1 MIANFHTHTARCGH
15 AEGRTEDYIETA
27 IAGGMQVLGFSEHT
41 VHWYPDGF
49 CSKIRM
55 VPEEL
60 PAYLE
65 EITRLKAQYAD
76 QIEIRIGLEAEFYP
90 NLFSTLL
97 EHLQDTPVEY
107 LLLGQ
112 HFLFD
117 EMDAPY
123 SGAATEDP
131 ALLTQYCNQAI
142 EGMYT
147 GLFSYIAHPD
157 LIRFQGD
164 EKLYRAEMSRL
175 CKAANECKLPL
186 EINLLGLRLRRH
198 YPRREFWKIAAEHN
212 CPVILG
218 CDAHDPK
225 GVWVPETEAEAL
237 AMAKELG
244 LKVVDSI
251 DFRLKK
257 A

>member
-15 AEGRTEDYIETA
+15 AEGLTEDYIENA
-27 IAGGMQVLGFSEHT
+27 ISGGMQVLGFSDHT
-41 VHWYPDGF
+41 PYWYPDGWR
-49 CSKIRM
+49 SHIRM
-55 VPEEL
+55 GPEYL

-65 EITRLKAQYAD
+65 EITRLQGQFAD
-76 QIEIRIGLEAEFYP
+76 KIKIHIGLEAEYYP
-90 NLFSTLL
+90 SLFSTLT
-97 EHLQDTPVEY
+97 EHLKDTPVEY

-142 EGMYT
+142 DGMYT
-147 GLFSYIAHPD
+147 GLFSYMAHPD

-164 EKLYRAEMSRL
+164 EAIYRTEMSRL
-175 CKAANECKLPL
+175 CRAANDCKMPL

-198 YPRREFWKIAAEHN
+198 YPRELFWEIAAEHN

-218 CDAHDPK
+218 SDAHHPE

-237 AMAKELG
+237 QMAERLG

>member
-15 AEGRTEDYIETA
+15 AQGQTGDYIENA

-41 VHWYPDGF
+41 VHWYPNGF

-65 EITRLKAQYAD
+65 EITRLKEQYSGK
-76 QIEIRIGLEAEFYP
+76 IEIHIGLESEYYP
-90 NLFSTLL
+90 TLFSNLL
-97 EHLQDTPVEY
+97 ERLKDTPVEY

-112 HFLFD
+112 HFLDD
-117 EMDAPY
+117 ETTNRY
-123 SGAATEDP
+123 CGSATEDP
-131 ALLTQYCNQAI
+131 AVLEQYCDQAI
-142 EGMYT
+142 DGMYT
-147 GLFSYIAHPD
+147 GLFSYVAHPD
-157 LIRFQGD
+157 LVQFQG
-164 EKLYRAEMSRL
+164 EENLYQAQMSRL
-175 CKAANECKLPL
+175 CKAANECKMPL

-198 YPRREFWKIAAEHN
+198 YPRRLFWEIAAEHN

-218 CDAHDPK
+218 CDAHDPN

-237 AMAKELG
+237 TMAKELG